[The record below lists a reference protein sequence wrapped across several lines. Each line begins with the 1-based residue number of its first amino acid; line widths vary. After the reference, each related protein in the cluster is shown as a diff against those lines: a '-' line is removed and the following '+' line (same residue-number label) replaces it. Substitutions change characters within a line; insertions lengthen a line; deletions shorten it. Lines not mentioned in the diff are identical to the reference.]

1 MPGKGS
7 EGSGQLSLFAVVSG
21 YKTVLPPWPSL
32 LIQDELSTGDGLQ
45 PS

>member
-7 EGSGQLSLFAVVSG
+7 KGSGQISLFAVVSA
-21 YKTVLPPWPSL
+21 YNTVLPPWPSL
-32 LIQDELSTGDGLQ
+32 PIQDELSGGDGLQ